1 MKKAP
6 LSVFCRESG
15 ASISSGRSL
24 EPVPESKRNVLDPGG
39 HVQSHRQNA
48 RDRSAPDPINPG

>member
-1 MKKAP
+1 MKNAP

-24 EPVPESKRNVLDPGG
+24 EPVPESKKNVLDPGG
-39 HVQSHRQNA
+39 HVQSHRQS
-48 RDRSAPDPINPG
+48 DRP